1 MPTIDDSL
9 IHAYVD
15 DELDPESRLL
25 VEQAAEADPRVAH
38 SLSELARLHGLMANV
53 HRPPDLPD
61 VSGAVVARLNQ
72 AATRRR
78 ALQPIA
84 SSTILALAALLMV
97 TLFWNRPVPQ
107 GGQGQGPLA
116 RVEDPAAG
124 RPEAPKEPIVP
135 GRTEAESK
143 VEVAANDS
151 TPAPSVAEAAAED
164 SDEAV
169 AEAPVELAA
178 DQAAF
183 LLDLVDFDRSR
194 TFVIEPMVG
203 VSAEEL
209 AEELNHLLRDTL
221 RSDPRY
227 GHLATAEPEAD
238 GRPADLFLLVANP
251 TEEKNL
257 LDQLEESLGDRC
269 RIVEPVEADP
279 AQSLLLGD
287 AGSLVLKSVEE
298 AAPLRSREERLLAN
312 RGHDHEPEAKGN
324 NRVVIPPP
332 QHQGVPEFPLPPR
345 PSPEAV
351 EDSANTDDRPNVMVF
366 WVRPSR

>member
-116 RVEDPAAG
+116 GVEDPADALPEETIAPAG
-124 RPEAPKEPIVP
+124 
-135 GRTEAESK
+135 TEAEPE

-151 TPAPSVAEAAAED
+151 TPETIVAEAAPED
-164 SDEAV
+164 PDVTV

-269 RIVEPVEADP
+269 RVVEPVEADP

-287 AGSLVLKSVEE
+287 AGSLVLKSVEQ

-324 NRVVIPPP
+324 DRLVIPPP
-332 QHQGVPEFPLPPR
+332 QPQGVLEFPLPPR